1 MSRLF
6 LNSKG
11 KSKSHF
17 QEGVAAPPPSLTGW
31 SPCVAQH
38 VLEL

>member
-31 SPCVAQH
+31 TQH